1 MSQPKTSRTG
11 NGIPER
17 QELETELIRRI
28 CSGEKELYYELIRPY
43 ERSVYLAAFSILRNE
58 ADAEEAAQ
66 DTFLKA
72 FRALSTFRGEARFS
86 TWLERIALNEARM
99 RYRHSKVA
107 ACEPLEEQDAETGE
121 YVPILLGDWRE
132 IPSEALEKKEIRQI
146 LSQALLALPETYR
159 QIVLLRDVQQLSIA
173 ETAEALGI
181 TVPLVKIRLFRARL
195 KLRDLITPLQNHSQV
210 TSRNLF
216 RKGAKPW

>member
-1 MSQPKTSRTG
+1 
-11 NGIPER
+11 
-17 QELETELIRRI
+17 
-28 CSGEKELYYELIRPY
+28 
-43 ERSVYLAAFSILRNE
+43 
-58 ADAEEAAQ
+58 
-66 DTFLKA
+66 
-72 FRALSTFRGEARFS
+72 
-86 TWLERIALNEARM
+86 M

-146 LSQALLALPETYR
+146 LTQALLALPETYR